1 MLQQLKPSP
10 YIIFMN
16 SANQTLEAIKNKKAL
31 LTKEKNEAIAY
42 IEECY
47 NHDMDILNK
56 EEKEYL
62 EQFDD
67 IPIDDI
73 YKEDSQVKKY
83 RKKPII
89 VEAYIA
95 THEEYIKTLE
105 GTMKANKGDYI
116 ITGVKGEQYPCKPDV
131 FKQTYEEVK

>member
-1 MLQQLKPSP
+1 
-10 YIIFMN
+10 MN
-16 SANQTLEAIKNKKAL
+16 SANQTLQAIKNKKAL
-31 LTKEKNEAIAY
+31 LTKEKNEAISY

-47 NHDMDILNK
+47 KKDMEVLNK
-56 EEKEYL
+56 EEKEWL

-73 YKEDSQVKKY
+73 YHEESKVKKY

-89 VEAYIA
+89 VEAYVA
-95 THEEYIKTLE
+95 TKEEHIKTLE
-105 GTMKANKGDYI
+105 GTMKADKGDYV
-116 ITGVKGEQYPCKPDV
+116 ITGIRGERYPCKPDI

>member
-1 MLQQLKPSP
+1 
-10 YIIFMN
+10 MN
-16 SANQTLEAIKNKKAL
+16 SANQTLQAIKNKKAL
-31 LTKEKNEAIAY
+31 LTKEKNESIAY

-47 NHDMDILNK
+47 KKDMEVLNK
-56 EEKEYL
+56 EEKEWL

-73 YKEDSQVKKY
+73 YHEESKVKKY

-95 THEEYIKTLE
+95 TKEEYIKTLE
-105 GTMKANKGDYI
+105 GTMKADKGDYV
-116 ITGVKGEQYPCKPDV
+116 ITGIRGERYPCKPDI
-131 FKQTYEEVK
+131 FKQTYEEVKQ

>member
-1 MLQQLKPSP
+1 
-10 YIIFMN
+10 MN
-16 SANQTLEAIKNKKAL
+16 SANQMLQAIKNKKAL
-31 LTKEKNEAIAY
+31 LTKEKNESIRY

-47 NHDMDILNK
+47 KKDMEVLNK
-56 EEKEYL
+56 EEKEWL

-67 IPIDDI
+67 IPNDI

-95 THEEYIKTLE
+95 TEEEYIETLE
-105 GTMKANKGDYI
+105 GTMKADKGDYV
-116 ITGVKGEQYPCKPDV
+116 ITGIRGERYPCKPDI
-131 FKQTYEEVK
+131 FKQTYEEVKQ

>member
-1 MLQQLKPSP
+1 
-10 YIIFMN
+10 MN
-16 SANQTLEAIKNKKAL
+16 SANQILQAIKNKKAL
-31 LTKEKNEAIAY
+31 LTKEKNESIAY

-47 NHDMDILNK
+47 KKDMEVLNK
-56 EEKEYL
+56 EEKEWL

-89 VEAYIA
+89 VEAYQ
-95 THEEYIKTLE
+95 TDEEIEIKTLE

-116 ITGVKGEQYPCKPDV
+116 ITGIHGEQYPCKQDI
-131 FKQTYEEVK
+131 FHETYDEVD

>member
-1 MLQQLKPSP
+1 
-10 YIIFMN
+10 MN

-42 IEECY
+42 INECY

-56 EEKEYL
+56 EEKEWL

-95 THEEYIKTLE
+95 NEEEYIKTLE

-116 ITGVKGEQYPCKPDV
+116 ITGVKGEKYPCKPDV
-131 FKQTYEEVK
+131 FKETYEEVK

>member
-1 MLQQLKPSP
+1 
-10 YIIFMN
+10 MN
-16 SANQTLEAIKNKKAL
+16 SANQTLQAIKNKKAL
-31 LTKEKNEAIAY
+31 LTKEKNESIAY

-47 NHDMDILNK
+47 KKDMEVLNK
-56 EEKEYL
+56 EEKEWL

-73 YKEDSQVKKY
+73 YHEESKVKKY

-89 VEAYIA
+89 VEAYVA
-95 THEEYIKTLE
+95 TKEESIKTLE
-105 GTMKANKGDYI
+105 GTMKADKGDYV
-116 ITGVKGEQYPCKPDV
+116 ITGIRGERYPCKPDI

>member
-1 MLQQLKPSP
+1 
-10 YIIFMN
+10 MN
-16 SANQTLEAIKNKKAL
+16 SANQTLQAIKNKKAL
-31 LTKEKNEAIAY
+31 LTKEKNESIAY

-47 NHDMDILNK
+47 KKDMEVLNR
-56 EEKEYL
+56 EEKEWL

-73 YKEDSQVKKY
+73 YHEESKVKKY

-89 VEAYIA
+89 VEAYQ
-95 THEEYIKTLE
+95 TNEEIEIKTLE

-116 ITGVKGEQYPCKPDV
+116 ITGIHGEQYPCKPDI
-131 FKQTYEEVK
+131 FHETYDEVD

>member
-1 MLQQLKPSP
+1 
-10 YIIFMN
+10 MN

-56 EEKEYL
+56 EEKKWL

-95 THEEYIKTLE
+95 NEEEYIKTLE

-116 ITGVKGEQYPCKPDV
+116 ITGVKGERYPCKPDV
-131 FKQTYEEVK
+131 FKQSYEEVK

>member
-1 MLQQLKPSP
+1 
-10 YIIFMN
+10 MN
-16 SANQTLEAIKNKKAL
+16 SANQTLQAIKNKKAL
-31 LTKEKNEAIAY
+31 LTKEKNESITY

-47 NHDMDILNK
+47 KKDMEVLNK
-56 EEKEYL
+56 EEKEWL

-95 THEEYIKTLE
+95 TKEEHIKTLE
-105 GTMKANKGDYI
+105 GTMKADKGDYV
-116 ITGVKGEQYPCKPDV
+116 ITGIHGERYPCKPDI
-131 FKQTYEEVK
+131 FHETYEEVK

>member
-1 MLQQLKPSP
+1 
-10 YIIFMN
+10 MN
-16 SANQTLEAIKNKKAL
+16 SANQTLQAIKNKKAL
-31 LTKEKNEAIAY
+31 LTKEKNESIAY

-47 NHDMDILNK
+47 KKDIEVLNK
-56 EEKEYL
+56 EEKEWL

-73 YKEDSQVKKY
+73 YNEESEVKKY

-89 VEAYIA
+89 VEAYVA
-95 THEEYIKTLE
+95 TKEESIKTLE
-105 GTMKANKGDYI
+105 GTMKADKGDYV
-116 ITGVKGEQYPCKPDV
+116 ITGIRGERYPCKPDI

>member
-1 MLQQLKPSP
+1 
-10 YIIFMN
+10 MN
-16 SANQTLEAIKNKKAL
+16 SANQTLQAIKNKKAL

-47 NHDMDILNK
+47 KKDMEVLNK
-56 EEKEYL
+56 EEKEWL

-89 VEAYIA
+89 VEAYVA
-95 THEEYIKTLE
+95 TKEEHIKTLE
-105 GTMKANKGDYI
+105 GTMKADKGDYV
-116 ITGVKGEQYPCKPDV
+116 ITGIRGERYPCKPDI
-131 FKQTYEEVK
+131 FKQTYEEVKQ

>member
-1 MLQQLKPSP
+1 
-10 YIIFMN
+10 MN
-16 SANQTLEAIKNKKAL
+16 SANQTLQAIKNKKAL
-31 LTKEKNEAIAY
+31 LTKEKNEAISY

-47 NHDMDILNK
+47 KKDMEVLNK
-56 EEKEYL
+56 EEKEWL

-89 VEAYIA
+89 VEAYVA
-95 THEEYIKTLE
+95 TKEEYIKTLE
-105 GTMKANKGDYI
+105 GTMKADKGDYV
-116 ITGVKGEQYPCKPDV
+116 ITGVKGERYPCKPDI
-131 FKQTYEEVK
+131 FKQTYEEVKQ

>member
-1 MLQQLKPSP
+1 
-10 YIIFMN
+10 MN
-16 SANQTLEAIKNKKAL
+16 SANQTLQAIKNKKAL
-31 LTKEKNEAIAY
+31 LTKEKNEAISY

-47 NHDMDILNK
+47 KKDMEVLNK
-56 EEKEYL
+56 EEKEWL

-89 VEAYIA
+89 VEAYVA
-95 THEEYIKTLE
+95 TKEEHIKTLE
-105 GTMKANKGDYI
+105 GTMKADKGDYV
-116 ITGVKGEQYPCKPDV
+116 ITGIRGERYPCKPDI
-131 FKQTYEEVK
+131 FKQTYEEVKQ

>member
-1 MLQQLKPSP
+1 
-10 YIIFMN
+10 MN
-16 SANQTLEAIKNKKAL
+16 SANQTLQAIKNKKAL
-31 LTKEKNEAIAY
+31 LTKEKNESIAY

-47 NHDMDILNK
+47 KKDMEVLNK
-56 EEKEYL
+56 EEKEWL

-95 THEEYIKTLE
+95 TKEEYIKTLE
-105 GTMKANKGDYI
+105 GTMKADKGDYV
-116 ITGVKGEQYPCKPDV
+116 ITGIHGERYPCKPDI
-131 FKQTYEEVK
+131 FHETYEEVK

>member
-1 MLQQLKPSP
+1 
-10 YIIFMN
+10 MN
-16 SANQTLEAIKNKKAL
+16 SANQTLQAIKNKKAL
-31 LTKEKNEAIAY
+31 LTKEKNESIAY

-47 NHDMDILNK
+47 KKDMEVLNK
-56 EEKEYL
+56 EEKEWL

-95 THEEYIKTLE
+95 TKEESIKTLE
-105 GTMKANKGDYI
+105 GTMKADKGDYV
-116 ITGVKGEQYPCKPDV
+116 ITGIHGERYPCKPDI
-131 FKQTYEEVK
+131 FHETYEEVK

>member
-1 MLQQLKPSP
+1 
-10 YIIFMN
+10 MN
-16 SANQTLEAIKNKKAL
+16 SANQTLQAIKNKKAL
-31 LTKEKNEAIAY
+31 LTKEKNESIAY

-47 NHDMDILNK
+47 KKDMEVLNK
-56 EEKEYL
+56 EEKEWL

-95 THEEYIKTLE
+95 TKEESIKTLE
-105 GTMKANKGDYI
+105 GTMKADKGDYV
-116 ITGVKGEQYPCKPDV
+116 ITGIRGERYPCKPDI
-131 FKQTYEEVK
+131 FHETYEEVK

>member
-1 MLQQLKPSP
+1 
-10 YIIFMN
+10 MN
-16 SANQTLEAIKNKKAL
+16 SANQTLQAIKNKKAL
-31 LTKEKNEAIAY
+31 LTKEKNESIAY

-47 NHDMDILNK
+47 KKDMEVLNK
-56 EEKEYL
+56 EEKEWL

-89 VEAYIA
+89 VEAYVA
-95 THEEYIKTLE
+95 TKEEYIKTVE
-105 GTMKANKGDYI
+105 GTMKADKGDYV
-116 ITGVKGEQYPCKPDV
+116 ITGIRGERYPCKPDI
-131 FKQTYEEVK
+131 FHETYEEVK

>member
-1 MLQQLKPSP
+1 
-10 YIIFMN
+10 MN

-56 EEKEYL
+56 EEKKWL

-95 THEEYIKTLE
+95 NEEEYIKTLE

-116 ITGVKGEQYPCKPDV
+116 ITGVKGERYPCKPDV

>member
-1 MLQQLKPSP
+1 
-10 YIIFMN
+10 MN
-16 SANQTLEAIKNKKAL
+16 SANQTLQAIKNKKAL
-31 LTKEKNEAIAY
+31 LTKEKNESIAY

-47 NHDMDILNK
+47 KKDMEVLNK
-56 EEKEYL
+56 EEKEWL

-73 YKEDSQVKKY
+73 YHEESKVKKY

-89 VEAYIA
+89 VEAYVA
-95 THEEYIKTLE
+95 TKEEHIKTLE
-105 GTMKANKGDYI
+105 GTMKADKGDYV
-116 ITGVKGEQYPCKPDV
+116 ITGIRGERYPCKPDI

>member
-1 MLQQLKPSP
+1 
-10 YIIFMN
+10 MN

-56 EEKEYL
+56 EEKEWL

-89 VEAYIA
+89 VEAYQ
-95 THEEYIKTLE
+95 TNEEIEIKTLE

-116 ITGVKGEQYPCKPDV
+116 ITGIHGEQYPCKPDI
-131 FKQTYEEVK
+131 FKETYEEVK